1 MNKSYVIAPVIL
13 MALFGFFYNGALN
26 DMKIKEEGRLAKIAA
41 TEKAEADRKAEVE
54 KKATAEALK
63 KQEERAAADKA
74 KEDKK
79 EKDYQDAMDQAQ
91 GRGGRL
97 RQPDRQADQGGRR
110 PRRLHSPDA
119 QRQGAAHARE
129 PRAGQAGGTGQDQPS
144 QLRVGDPAHDRHGR
158 EEAQRQL
165 DRRRS
170 AAAAGDHQV
179 SPGPL

>member
-79 EKDYQDAMDQAQ
+79 EKDYQDAMTKLKDEADDYANQTAKLTKEAADLDASILQ
-91 GRGGRL
+91 TRSDKERL
-97 RQPDRQADQGGRR
+97 TRESLELAKQVELAKINRR
-110 PRRLHSPDA
+110 NSELEI
-119 QRQGAAHARE
+119 QRMIDMVAKKLNDSSIAVA
-129 PRAGQAGGTGQDQPS
+129 PP
-144 QLRVGDPAHDRHGR
+144 P
-158 EEAQRQL
+158 
-165 DRRRS
+165 
-170 AAAAGDHQV
+170 
-179 SPGPL
+179 PLATTK